1 MKNRRMEISI
11 SKTVNLGD
19 FENVKVYIGLEQDI
33 QDKDSL
39 NERLDIIFKDV
50 EIKLSEY
57 CEELEKLHSNK
68 NKRLKVNKNG

>member
-19 FENVKVYIGLEQDI
+19 FENVKVYIALEQDI

-39 NERLDIIFKDV
+39 NKRLDIIFKDV
-50 EIKLSEY
+50 TVKLDEY
-57 CEELEKLHSNK
+57 CDQLEKEHSNK
-68 NKRLKVNKNG
+68 NKRLKVNRNG